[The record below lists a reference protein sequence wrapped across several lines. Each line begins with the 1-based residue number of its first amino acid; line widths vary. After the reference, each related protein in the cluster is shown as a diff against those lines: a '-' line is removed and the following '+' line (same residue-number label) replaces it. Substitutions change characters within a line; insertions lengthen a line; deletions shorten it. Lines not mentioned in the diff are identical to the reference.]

1 MIDVLKFQ
9 NTKTRR
15 FVNLCACFSYVSDD
29 LASFDDIDLQFS
41 SAQHIMRMFWNF
53 KTHTHKDLSICVDVN
68 LGGAIWVVG
77 KCVWIGDVEG
87 IKSR

>member
-9 NTKTRR
+9 NTKTQR
-15 FVNLCACFSYVSDD
+15 FVNLCACFLYVND

-41 SAQHIMRMFWNF
+41 SAQHITRKFWNF
-53 KTHTHKDLSICVDVN
+53 KTHTHEDLSICVDVN
-68 LGGAIWVVG
+68 LGEAIWVVG
-77 KCVWIGDVEG
+77 KCVWIGDVER